1 MSLFAVKNDK
11 GLLMDDLGQF
21 KRERDV
27 CAFHSKS
34 DAKDWADNKH
44 AHVVELIDKPA
55 PEVVSEDEAEML
67 KKAKDTTVWR
77 PAAVISAYA
86 YDNTK
91 DPDIEALLEDRLMR
105 AYVNGWTV
113 DKPKHYFV
121 RVPHANLHYYY
132 KKCDSGEVIPVWDME
147 TEPPTQFTAAEIDHY
162 GLQDCERVEIKQEDE
177 K

>member
-1 MSLFAVKNDK
+1 MSIFAVKNDK

-21 KRERDV
+21 KRDRDV

-44 AHVVELIDKPA
+44 AHVVELTDA
-55 PEVVSEDEAEML
+55 PEKVVVSEAEDKVL
-67 KKAKDTTVWR
+67 KKAKNTTVWR

-91 DPDIEALLEDRLMR
+91 DPDDEALLEDRLMR
-105 AYVNGWTV
+105 AYVIGWTV
-113 DKPKHYFV
+113 EKPKRYLV

-132 KKCDSGEVIPVWDME
+132 QKCDSGEVIPVWDME

-162 GLQDCERVEIKQEDE
+162 GLQDCEKVEVTDDE
-177 K
+177 Q